1 MNNSIYR
8 ECLEYLRTIVG
19 TQAEFQT
26 DQFEAIESSLKQGSK
41 TLLVQK
47 TGWGKSAVYFVAAKY
62 LLKNKNKMTVIVSP
76 LLSLTRNQ
84 ILNAKKLLNIEAIN
98 STEDPE
104 KIRNTETKL
113 AS

>member
-1 MNNSIYR
+1 
-8 ECLEYLRTIVG
+8 
-19 TQAEFQT
+19 
-26 DQFEAIESSLKQGSK
+26 
-41 TLLVQK
+41 
-47 TGWGKSAVYFVAAKY
+47 
-62 LLKNKNKMTVIVSP
+62 MTVIVSP

-113 AS
+113 RANKVDVLIVTPERFSNSKFKGLKDE